1 MVVFHLKEVGWIST
15 TICGPAPP
23 FFVSSLPREESLS
36 EEGHF
41 LYMQDIDDQ
50 SLEVFDVALVGGKNF
65 SESYAS
71 DQFNTVLLNESA
83 LTTLGFPNASEA
95 VGKNL
100 VLYNGS
106 KELIISVIKDF
117 HQEPLL
123 KAYQT
128 NVL

>member
-1 MVVFHLKEVGWIST
+1 
-15 TICGPAPP
+15 
-23 FFVSSLPREESLS
+23 
-36 EEGHF
+36 
-41 LYMQDIDDQ
+41 MQDIDDQ

-128 NVL
+128 NVLWALTLNTQLSGS